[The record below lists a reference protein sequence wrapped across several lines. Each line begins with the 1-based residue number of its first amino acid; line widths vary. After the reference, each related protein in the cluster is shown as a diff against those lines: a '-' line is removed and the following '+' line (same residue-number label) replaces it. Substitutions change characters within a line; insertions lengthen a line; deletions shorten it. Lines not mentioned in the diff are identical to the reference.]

1 MQQDT
6 QDLMAT
12 ETSSKNDLDGKQSPN
27 LVHEIMN
34 SQLPPSEKTFR
45 RVFDE
50 VVTVAGAGFE
60 TTASTLRL
68 IFFHIFS
75 NRDILKRL
83 RAEVACAR
91 AQFPR
96 EIGLRELEQLNY
108 LTSVIME
115 GLRLSPGVSSRLAR
129 ISDREL
135 RYRGWQIPASTPV
148 GMTVVLLHTDETLY
162 PEPRRFDPSR
172 WLDTGKRSHNA
183 FAPFS
188 RGTRICL
195 GMQ

>member
-115 GLRLSPGVSSRLAR
+115 GLRLSPGVASRA
-129 ISDREL
+129 
-135 RYRGWQIPASTPV
+135 G
-148 GMTVVLLHTDETLY
+148 Y
-162 PEPRRFDPSR
+162 P
-172 WLDTGKRSHNA
+172 
-183 FAPFS
+183 
-188 RGTRICL
+188 I
-195 GMQ
+195 Q